1 LRSRIAVAFVTL
13 LLTAGCG
20 SSENKTPTTPTTVE
34 ITLTTADSLNQT
46 AWFTFSPEKD
56 KAPLFVL
63 LPMLG
68 KTHESFQPFIDS
80 VRAYVEQSRNDS
92 DIVMPSFLA
101 FDLRGHGQSVTV
113 GDREIHYADM
123 GDTDF
128 VKIPGDVAEMTN
140 KVISEYGI
148 DIDHMVVVGASIGAN
163 TAMLLTEKLP
173 FISKVV
179 MLSPG
184 VDYRGLKPSEA
195 FKEYKGQT
203 LIVTGNRDRQSF
215 IGSQQIAKEKMVDW
229 LLKIYQTADH
239 GTNLINA
246 DPRAMH
252 TVIKWIFTGEESGFE
267 GKN

>member
-1 LRSRIAVAFVTL
+1 
-13 LLTAGCG
+13 
-20 SSENKTPTTPTTVE
+20 
-34 ITLTTADSLNQT
+34 
-46 AWFTFSPEKD
+46 
-56 KAPLFVL
+56 
-63 LPMLG
+63 
-68 KTHESFQPFIDS
+68 
-80 VRAYVEQSRNDS
+80 
-92 DIVMPSFLA
+92 MPSFLA
-101 FDLRGHGQSVTV
+101 FDLRGHGRSTTI
-113 GDREIHYADM
+113 GDHEIHYADM

-148 DIDHMVVVGASIGAN
+148 DTDHIVVIGASIGAN
-163 TAMLLTEKLP
+163 TAMLLTEKMP

-215 IGSQQIAKEKMVDW
+215 VGSQQIAKEKMVDW

-239 GTNLINA
+239 GTNLINT
-246 DPRAMH
+246 DPRAMR
-252 TVIKWIFTGEESGFE
+252 TVIQWIFTGEGGGFE
-267 GKN
+267 DKS